1 MPIAIADEEYT
12 HFRNIVK
19 LKTSAYGELD
29 SIPKMCEE
37 QLQRLQS
44 ANCTIIDKEFWVF
57 FRLHEGPRKK
67 LCKQYLTNLD
77 KAKITGISLT

>member
-44 ANCTIIDKEFWVF
+44 ANWT
-57 FRLHEGPRKK
+57 RRKK
-67 LCKQYLTNLD
+67 LCKKYKNEPPW
-77 KAKITGISLT
+77 

>member
-29 SIPKMCEE
+29 SIPKMCEG
-37 QLQRLQS
+37 RGGKS
-44 ANCTIIDKEFWVF
+44 CVKSIK
-57 FRLHEGPRKK
+57 
-67 LCKQYLTNLD
+67 TNLLGENYGRNNFYQGGFS
-77 KAKITGISLT
+77 T

>member
-44 ANCTIIDKEFWVF
+44 GVRGKRCVSNI
-57 FRLHEGPRKK
+57 
-67 LCKQYLTNLD
+67 
-77 KAKITGISLT
+77 

>member
-37 QLQRLQS
+37 QLQR
-44 ANCTIIDKEFWVF
+44 ACE
-57 FRLHEGPRKK
+57 KK
-67 LCKQYLTNLD
+67 SVNL
-77 KAKITGISLT
+77 KPSVVEYN

>member
-44 ANCTIIDKEFWVF
+44 ANCTIIDKEFWGRGGKSCV
-57 FRLHEGPRKK
+57 KSIK
-67 LCKQYLTNLD
+67 TNLLGENYGRNNFYQGGFS
-77 KAKITGISLT
+77 T

>member
-57 FRLHEGPRKK
+57 FRLHDS
-67 LCKQYLTNLD
+67 LQFHIYILQQ
-77 KAKITGISLT
+77 ISHFVKMGDLFF

>member
-44 ANCTIIDKEFWVF
+44 ANCTEQSLI
-57 FRLHEGPRKK
+57 
-67 LCKQYLTNLD
+67 LCKPQIWLQND
-77 KAKITGISLT
+77 NII

>member
-19 LKTSAYGELD
+19 LKTSAYGELA

-57 FRLHEGPRKK
+57 FRLH
-67 LCKQYLTNLD
+67 D
-77 KAKITGISLT
+77 S

>member
-37 QLQRLQS
+37 
-44 ANCTIIDKEFWVF
+44 
-57 FRLHEGPRKK
+57 K
-67 LCKQYLTNLD
+67 L
-77 KAKITGISLT
+77 

>member
-44 ANCTIIDKEFWVF
+44 ANCTIIET
-57 FRLHEGPRKK
+57 RRKK
-67 LCKQYLTNLD
+67 LCKKYKNEPPW
-77 KAKITGISLT
+77 

>member
-44 ANCTIIDKEFWVF
+44 ANCTIIDKEFWS
-57 FRLHEGPRKK
+57 LRKK
-67 LCKQYLTNLD
+67 VCKFE
-77 KAKITGISLT
+77 AFCGRI